1 MKQVVESIDEAP
13 IVKSG
18 HWGISQQN
26 HPTLALI
33 TAENSSKKSQNNSAA
48 ILLQKLE
55 DKFYGQKYSNVTF
68 PLFVALTVII
78 TTFIAK
84 IIFDKW
90 SMRNRIFNEDS
101 QRSRSS
107 VGSNLSEEFPPTIGK
122 ITFDPFDLIG
132 KGSEGTSVYRGSFD
146 NRTVA
151 VKRLLVDCFG
161 IADKEVRMLRES
173 DNHENIIRYFCTE
186 FDREFCYIAIE
197 LCTCTL
203 TDYATNEN
211 FSYLKDL
218 IKPKEMLYQAT
229 RGLSHLHQL
238 NIIHRDIKPQNIL
251 LSMPDSRKIVRALI
265 SDFGLC
271 KKVEKGNASVSFR
284 TNAAGTEGWIAPET
298 LRSEKLVSLGNFVGL
313 KKLSKRFLKA
323 SF

>member
-1 MKQVVESIDEAP
+1 MKVNLNLIICAIEENLKLIL
-13 IVKSG
+13 KS
-18 HWGISQQN
+18 SN
-26 HPTLALI
+26 FLTLL
-33 TAENSSKKSQNNSAA
+33 
-48 ILLQKLE
+48 
-55 DKFYGQKYSNVTF
+55 
-68 PLFVALTVII
+68 
-78 TTFIAK
+78 
-84 IIFDKW
+84 
-90 SMRNRIFNEDS
+90 
-101 QRSRSS
+101 
-107 VGSNLSEEFPPTIGK
+107 EFPPTIGK

-186 FDREFCYIAIE
+186 FDREFCYIAVE

-203 TDYATNEN
+203 HDYATNEN
-211 FSYLKDL
+211 FAYLRDL

-238 NIIHRDIKPQNIL
+238 NIIHRDVKPQNIL
-251 LSMPDSRKIVRALI
+251 LSMPDSRNNVRALI

-271 KKVEKGNASVSFR
+271 KKVEKGNASASFR
-284 TNAAGTEGWIAPET
+284 TNVAGTEGWIAPET
-298 LRSEKLVSLGNFVGL
+298 LKNEKLVSFPF
-313 KKLSKRFLKA
+313 K
-323 SF
+323 SFFTKVIKFNLF